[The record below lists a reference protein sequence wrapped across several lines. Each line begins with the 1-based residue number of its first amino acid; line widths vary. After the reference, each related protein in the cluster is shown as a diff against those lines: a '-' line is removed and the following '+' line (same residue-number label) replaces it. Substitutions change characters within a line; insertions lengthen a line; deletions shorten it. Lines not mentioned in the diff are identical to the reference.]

1 MQWKREMARRRM
13 CRTCQVLLVE
23 AACCTVLPSS
33 AGAAASGGG
42 APESPKVLVA
52 TTGNHSERIRTI
64 PITRH
69 PGREKRAVMSMK
81 PDELPDF
88 ATGDRVKVTAEV
100 QFTVNCVN
108 DSFPRCVGPAYKYNP
123 VIHTSLLLAAG
134 KNTTGGK
141 RSTEISDRKRNV
153 CRQKLPMREHHCV
166 ITFTHAGFT
175 LKDGKPPP
183 CRPDSCRI
191 NLVASASNP
200 SARGGDLL
208 MVGGQRPDGSIPQ
221 DRGRIN
227 AVRFHPADQSRI
239 EGEKSKKRFDRR
251 VDPDFHKHVVYSK
264 QLKELEAGEQLEVSG
279 KLKTD
284 ISGLPYNLRESAQ
297 LILTARRRATHP
309 NDAVRRAA
317 TLGGEVDELNGF
329 NCTRN
334 RLSCVI
340 RKVGVV
346 RIERDLDQPLF
357 VNLVTIV
364 GPKKT
369 RPRPGDH
376 VKIGDG
382 GHVRVVRYPPHL
394 RG

>member
-1 MQWKREMARRRM
+1 MQRKREMARRRL
-13 CRTCQVLLVE
+13 CRTCHVLLVE
-23 AACCTVLPSS
+23 AACFTVLPSW
-33 AGAAASGGG
+33 AGAAASRGG

-64 PITRH
+64 PITRQ

-88 ATGDRVKVTAEV
+88 VTGDRVKVTAEV

-108 DSFPRCVGPAYKYNP
+108 DGFPRCVGPAYKYNP
-123 VIHTSLLLAAG
+123 VIHTSLLLTGG

-141 RSTEISDRKRNV
+141 RSTRISGDKRNI
-153 CRQKLPMREHHCV
+153 CRQRPPRREHHCV

-175 LKDGKPPP
+175 VQEGKPPR
-183 CRPDSCRI
+183 CWPDTCRI

-227 AVRFHPADQSRI
+227 AIRFHPADQPRI
-239 EGEKSKKRFDRR
+239 EGEKSDKRFDRR
-251 VDPDFHKHVVYSK
+251 VDPDFHKHVVYSM
-264 QLKELEAGEQLEVSG
+264 QLNELEAGEQLEASG
-279 KLKTD
+279 KLRTE
-284 ISGLPYNLRESAQ
+284 ISGLPYNLRESVQ
-297 LILTARRRATHP
+297 LILTARRQATHP

-334 RLSCVI
+334 RPSCVI
-340 RKVGVV
+340 SKVGVV
-346 RIERDLDQPLF
+346 QIERDLDQPLF

-394 RG
+394 HG